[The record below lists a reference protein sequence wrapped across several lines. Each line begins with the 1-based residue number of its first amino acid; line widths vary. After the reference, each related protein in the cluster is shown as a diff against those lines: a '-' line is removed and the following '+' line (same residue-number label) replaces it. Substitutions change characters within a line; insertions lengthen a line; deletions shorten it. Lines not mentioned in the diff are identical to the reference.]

1 MLLDMQTTKGVIVP
15 CYNEAS
21 RLDGKAFHSF
31 SLAHDDYFFLFVND
45 GSSDET
51 RNVLDALCRSLP
63 EKFSALHLPENKG
76 KGEAVR
82 QGLLAICAEHDLRSV
97 GYLDA
102 DLSTSLV
109 EYDKLNQVLHNP
121 KYRAVFGSRIK
132 RMGAHIDRS
141 ARRHLLGRFFA
152 TLISHLTSLP
162 FYDTQCGAK
171 VFQPDFLD
179 GILEKPFISK
189 WLFDVEIILRLKNK
203 LGLEIASDI
212 LEWPLEEWI
221 EMGDSKIKFA
231 DTVRIP
237 LDLIRLHMTY
247 R

>member
-1 MLLDMQTTKGVIVP
+1 MQIAKGVVIP

-21 RLDGKAFHSF
+21 RLDTEAFHAF
-31 SLAHDDYFFLFVND
+31 SERHNDYAFCFVND
-45 GSSDET
+45 GSTDRTED
-51 RNVLDALCRSLP
+51 VLAAMCEQKPDRFIYLNLSQN
-63 EKFSALHLPENKG
+63 SG

-82 QGLLAICAEHDLRSV
+82 HGLIRICADFDLQSV

-109 EYDKLNQVLHNP
+109 EYDKLNVTLLSS

-141 ARRHLLGRFFA
+141 TGRHILGRFFA
-152 TLISHLTSLP
+152 TLIGNLTSLP

-171 VFQPDFLD
+171 VFEPELLV
-179 GILEKPFISK
+179 GILDESFISK

-203 LGLEIASDI
+203 FSVTIACDI
-212 LEWPLEEWI
+212 LEQPLKEWI
-221 EMGDSKIKFA
+221 EKGESKIKMRDSF
-231 DTVRIP
+231 RIP
-237 LDLIRLHMTY
+237 IDLIRLY
-247 R
+247 RAYR